1 MKKRK
6 KEMKKKKT
14 PETSLTPEILGV
26 SYVEM
31 PDMFAGNAQRSR
43 WPARG
48 IVVWQQPSW
57 FVILSMLSRWL
68 VQPSNRVISP

>member
-14 PETSLTPEILGV
+14 PETFLTPETLGV

-48 IVVWQQPSW
+48 IAV
-57 FVILSMLSRWL
+57 
-68 VQPSNRVISP
+68 